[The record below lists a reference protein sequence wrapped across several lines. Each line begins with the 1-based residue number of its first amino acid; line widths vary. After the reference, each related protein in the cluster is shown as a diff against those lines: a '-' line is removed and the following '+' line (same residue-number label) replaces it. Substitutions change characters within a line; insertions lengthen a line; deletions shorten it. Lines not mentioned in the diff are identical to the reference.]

1 MPAGGKS
8 GGNAGGTGSGGNN
21 SGTESSGRGTS
32 RGVNGNSNSP
42 VNRNRDRMAM
52 IKKKKREAAALPPRN
67 LTHQVEGTGMVQYDP
82 ENPAQV
88 WKGGNPNHKP
98 VINLLAGTQV
108 NEGNAM
114 DVAYQKK
121 LNERGKIKPIS
132 DPDGNKAA
140 GKRKAAKRKQ
150 QGRTGTLLSEGKQT
164 LG

>member
-21 SGTESSGRGTS
+21 SGTEGSGRGTS
-32 RGVNGNSNSP
+32 RDGNGNGNSNSLGY
-42 VNRNRDRMAM
+42 RNRDREAR
-52 IKKKKREAAALPPRN
+52 IKKKKEEAAALAARY
-67 LTHQVEGTGMVQYDP
+67 TKHQVEGTGMVSY
-82 ENPAQV
+82 NPSTDVATAAY
-88 WKGGNPNHKP
+88 KGE
-98 VINLLAGTQV
+98 ISNLLEEFGDSRK
-108 NEGNAM
+108 NEV
-114 DVAYQKK
+114 DIAYQKK
-121 LNERGKIKPIS
+121 LDERGKIKTIS